1 MTLPDQ
7 PVVIDYRSIARRRRW
22 SLIVPIV
29 GGALAAAA
37 LVTVL
42 PREYI
47 ARATL
52 AVASPSVSGA
62 LSTVSQLDL
71 AERIR
76 AVSQQLL
83 SQGAVEQVA
92 RDERLLDNEPLD
104 VVVADIRKRTTVSLP
119 ERALTSQSGRF
130 EPDTFIVTYK
140 GQTAELSAR
149 VANRLTDVFVAT
161 HTKMRE
167 ARAEDTSAFLEK
179 QLEASRVKL
188 EQAEDR
194 LREAKA
200 SYQGRLPEQTLSNL
214 QSVSELRQRGDSDA
228 AALRTERERLS
239 NLEQRLAEM
248 KQDAEASA
256 RESVG
261 KEARDRL
268 AALEKE
274 LADTRQLYTPKHPE
288 VQRLETDV
296 ERAKAEVARAV
307 KDASPATSPA
317 DPVYRQLQ
325 SEAETA
331 RMRIRDL
338 QAAQGRTEA
347 SVQQYQA
354 RLDQAPVIE
363 QRLMSLSQAH
373 DFEKQQYQKLA
384 ERLETARLNEN
395 LERQGA
401 GEQFVVL
408 YRAEVPSTPASPNV
422 PLVIAFSLLAGVAA
436 GLGLAVLREFM
447 DRTVHDRR
455 TLQQEFDRPVLAEI
469 PHF

>member
-1 MTLPDQ
+1 MNLPDQ
-7 PVVIDYRSIARRRRW
+7 PAALDYRAIARRRRW

-29 GGALAAAA
+29 CGAIAAAA
-37 LVTVL
+37 LVTFL
-42 PREYI
+42 PREYM

-52 AVASPSVSGA
+52 AVASPSVSGG
-62 LSTVSQLDL
+62 LSNASQLDL

-76 AVSQQLL
+76 AVSHQLL
-83 SQGAVEQVA
+83 SQEVVEQVA
-92 RDERLLDNEPLD
+92 RDERLLDHAPLE
-104 VVVADIRKRTTVSLP
+104 VVVADIRRRTTVSLP
-119 ERALTSQSGRF
+119 ERALSQSGRY

-140 GQTAELSAR
+140 GQTAELAAR

-167 ARAEDTSAFLEK
+167 ARAEDTSAFLEQ

-188 EQAEDR
+188 KQAEDR

-200 SYQGRLPEQTLSNL
+200 SYQGRLPEQSLANL
-214 QSVSELRQRGDSDA
+214 QSVTELRQRAESDA

-239 NLEQRLAEM
+239 NLEQRMAQI
-248 KQDAEASA
+248 KQDAEVAA
-256 RESVG
+256 KESVG

-296 ERAKAEVARAV
+296 ERAKAEVAKAMQGAQPV
-307 KDASPATSPA
+307 ATPS

-325 SEAETA
+325 AEAQNAE
-331 RMRIRDL
+331 MRIRDL
-338 QAAQGRTEA
+338 QAAQTRTEA
-347 SVQQYQA
+347 AIQQYQA
-354 RLDQAPVIE
+354 RLDQSPVVE
-363 QRLMSLSQAH
+363 QQLMSLTQAH

-384 ERLETARLNEN
+384 ERLETARLNES
-395 LERQGA
+395 LERKGA

-408 YRAEVPSTPASPNV
+408 YRAEVPAKPASPNV
-422 PLVIAFSLLAGVAA
+422 PLVIAFSLLSGVAA
-436 GLGLAVLREFM
+436 GIGLAVLREFL